1 MQKITM
7 NIRARLLQIVSI
19 LLIACLPLHSM
30 AMPKPEIQIEP
41 GIYVLVSFSMND
53 QSLRKY
59 FEDAQKIG
67 GKLILRGLVGDKA
80 ERNRFAET
88 KRAAQRAKINFD
100 INPNIF
106 EYLNVKQV
114 PTIAFVDAN
123 RTVKKISGHI
133 TLAKALEIM
142 EVEIPRKSNNQN

>member
-1 MQKITM
+1 MYWF
-7 NIRARLLQIVSI
+7 
-19 LLIACLPLHSM
+19 H
-30 AMPKPEIQIEP
+30 
-41 GIYVLVSFSMND
+41 FSMND

-59 FEDAQKIG
+59 FEDAQKVG

-114 PTIAFVDAN
+114 PTIAFVDTN
-123 RTVKKISGHI
+123 RSVKKISGHI
-133 TLAKALEIM
+133 TLAKGLEIM
-142 EVEIPRKSNNQN
+142 EVEIPRKSNNQD

>member
-1 MQKITM
+1 M
-7 NIRARLLQIVSI
+7 NIRERLLQIVSI
-19 LLIACLPLHSM
+19 LLIAWLPLHAM

-59 FEDAQKIG
+59 FEDAQEVG

-114 PTIAFVDAN
+114 PTIAFVDTS
-123 RTVKKISGHI
+123 RSVKKISGHI

-142 EVEIPRKSNNQN
+142 EIQIPRKSKNQD

>member
-1 MQKITM
+1 M
-7 NIRARLLQIVSI
+7 NIRKKLLQIVSV
-19 LLIACLPLHSM
+19 LLITCLPLHSM

-41 GIYVLVSFSMND
+41 GIYVLVSFSMNN
-53 QSLRKY
+53 QSLRQY
-59 FEDAQKIG
+59 FEDAQKVG

-88 KRAAQRAKINFD
+88 KRAAQKARINFD

-123 RTVKKISGHI
+123 RGVKKISGHI
-133 TLAKALEIM
+133 TLAKGLEIM
-142 EVEIPRKSNNQN
+142 EVDILRKLNNQD